1 MVLVSLGQPWRP
13 SPPMRRPVRNNSLYI
28 KGLAPTAH
36 SSGAGVQ
43 PGTGWQTPFPASLC
57 PHQEPRD
64 PLWQGCPRP
73 SASCLH
79 VGQGLGP
86 TGASRAQPTGEGGD
100 EQQSPAQTRVR
111 PAPLPPECGPGRGG
125 GCRRTQRAEPG
136 LHGQPRRNLFTFPHT
151 WPGTSVI
158 SGCDIYHD

>member
-1 MVLVSLGQPWRP
+1 MVPVSLGQPWRP

-43 PGTGWQTPFPASLC
+43 PGTRWQTPFPASLC

-86 TGASRAQPTGEGGD
+86 TGASHAQPTGEGGD

-111 PAPLPPECGPGRGG
+111 RPLYPPSVVRAGVGGAGGHSVQSPASMDSRDGIYSPFHTHGRG
-125 GCRRTQRAEPG
+125 P
-136 LHGQPRRNLFTFPHT
+136 
-151 WPGTSVI
+151 V
-158 SGCDIYHD
+158 

>member
-1 MVLVSLGQPWRP
+1 M
-13 SPPMRRPVRNNSLYI
+13 
-28 KGLAPTAH
+28 
-36 SSGAGVQ
+36 Q

-100 EQQSPAQTRVR
+100 EQQSPTQTRVR
-111 PAPLPPECGPGRGG
+111 RPLYPPSVVRAGVGGAGGHSVQSPASMDSRDGIYSPFHTHGRG
-125 GCRRTQRAEPG
+125 P
-136 LHGQPRRNLFTFPHT
+136 
-151 WPGTSVI
+151 V
-158 SGCDIYHD
+158 